1 MNQIYIGMDLHK
13 NTSTFAVKDKDGQ
26 VIDECK
32 IATEPSAIKGYLKQY
47 PDSSL
52 AVEPVSQWYF
62 YGDLIQGLGIDVH
75 LANPLKVKAIA
86 SARVKT
92 DKIDASALCDLL
104 RSNLLPE
111 AYFASADARYWK
123 EMVRYRLSLIRL
135 RTQIKNKIH
144 SILFRNGLRH
154 DFTNLFGVGGRKWL
168 DSLDLAEHFAFNLK
182 HYLGLI
188 DAFGQL
194 IKEADERIEKVVG
207 DNQPAKLLTSIPGIS
222 YVSALTIMAE
232 IGTVERFASAKKLQG
247 YAGLVPSTYAS
258 GDRMVHGRLTKQ
270 GSRWLRWTMIEIA
283 QRQLLCKKKPGFD
296 WYYQRIKQRKGS
308 GAAAAATAR
317 KLLAVVWRMLKDNRP
332 FEIVPPAPRS
342 KTSLLRDKSGAKDA
356 HRKNIVS
363 H

>member
-13 NTSTFAVKDKDGQ
+13 NTSSFSVKDKDGK
-26 VIDECK
+26 VIDACK
-32 IATEPSAIKGYLKQY
+32 IPTEPSTIKGYLRQY
-47 PDSSL
+47 PNSSL

-62 YGDLIQGLGIDVH
+62 YGDLIQSLGIDVH

-92 DKIDASALCDLL
+92 DKIDASVLCDLL

-123 EMVRYRLSLIRL
+123 EMVRYRASLIRL
-135 RTQIKNKIH
+135 RVQIKNKIH

-154 DFTNLFGVGGRKWL
+154 DFTDLFGVAGRKWL
-168 DSLDLAEHFAFNLK
+168 DSLNLAEHFAFNLK

-188 DAFGQL
+188 DVFGQL
-194 IKEADERIEKVVG
+194 IKEADERIETVVG

-222 YVSALTIMAE
+222 YISALTIMAE
-232 IGTVERFASAKKLQG
+232 IGTIERFACAKKLQG

-270 GSRWLRWTMIEIA
+270 GSRWLRWVMIEIA
-283 QRQLLCKKKPGFD
+283 QRQLLCKKKPGFG

-317 KLLAVVWRMLKDNRP
+317 KLLAVVWRILKDNRP
-332 FEIVPPAPRS
+332 FEIVPPSSEARE
-342 KTSLLRDKSGAKDA
+342 A
-356 HRKNIVS
+356 HRKTIVS

>member
-1 MNQIYIGMDLHK
+1 MDLHK
-13 NTSTFAVKDKDGQ
+13 NTSTFLVKDKEGKI
-26 VIDECK
+26 IDTCK
-32 IATEPSAIKGYLKQY
+32 IATEPSAIKGYLKRY

-62 YGDLIQGLGIDVH
+62 YADLIQKLGVDVH

-92 DKIDASALCDLL
+92 DKIDSGVLCDLL

-111 AYFASADARYWK
+111 AYFACPEVRNWK
-123 EMVRYRLSLIRL
+123 EMVRYRASLIRL

-144 SILFRNGLRH
+144 GILFRNGLRH
-154 DFTNLFGVGGRKWL
+154 CFTNLFGVGGRKWL
-168 DSLDLAEHFAFNLK
+168 ETLEMPECFAFNLK
-182 HYLGLI
+182 HYLSLI
-188 DAFGQL
+188 DAFTKL
-194 IKEADERIEKVVG
+194 IKEAEEKIETTVA
-207 DNQPAKLLTSIPGIS
+207 DNSQAKLLTSIPGVS

-232 IGTVERFASAKKLQG
+232 IGTIERFESAKKLQG

-283 QRQLLCKKKPGFD
+283 QRQLLCKKKPGFG

-332 FEIVPPAPRS
+332 FEIVPPGREPRML
-342 KTSLLRDKSGAKDA
+342 TE
-356 HRKNIVS
+356 
-363 H
+363 

>member
-1 MNQIYIGMDLHK
+1 MNNQIYIGMDLHK
-13 NTSTFAVKDKDGQ
+13 NTSSFSVKDKEGK

-32 IATEPSAIKGYLKQY
+32 LPTEPSAIKGYLKRF

-92 DKIDASALCDLL
+92 DKIDAGVLCDLL

-111 AYFASADARYWK
+111 AYFASPDARYWK
-123 EMVRYRLSLIRL
+123 EMVRYRSSLIRL

-154 DFTNLFGVGGRKWL
+154 PFTNLFGVGGRKWL
-168 DSLDLAEHFAFNLK
+168 ESLDLAEHFAFNLK
-182 HYLGLI
+182 QYLGLI
-188 DAFGQL
+188 DAFSQL

-222 YVSALTIMAE
+222 YISALTIMY
-232 IGTVERFASAKKLQG
+232 GGNR
-247 YAGLVPSTYAS
+247 
-258 GDRMVHGRLTKQ
+258 
-270 GSRWLRWTMIEIA
+270 
-283 QRQLLCKKKPGFD
+283 
-296 WYYQRIKQRKGS
+296 
-308 GAAAAATAR
+308 
-317 KLLAVVWRMLKDNRP
+317 DN
-332 FEIVPPAPRS
+332 
-342 KTSLLRDKSGAKDA
+342 
-356 HRKNIVS
+356 
-363 H
+363 

>member
-1 MNQIYIGMDLHK
+1 MNNQIYIGMDLHK
-13 NTSTFAVKDKDGQ
+13 NTSSFSVKDKEGLI
-26 VIDECK
+26 IDNRK
-32 IATEPSAIKGYLKQY
+32 LPTEPSAIKGYLRQY
-47 PDSSL
+47 PNSSL

-62 YGDLIQGLGIDVH
+62 YGDLIQKLGIDVH

-92 DKIDASALCDLL
+92 DKIDAGVLCDLL

-111 AYFASADARYWK
+111 AYFASPDARYFK
-123 EMVRYRLSLIRL
+123 EVVRYRASLIHL

-154 DFTNLFGVGGRKWL
+154 QFTNLFGAAGRKWL
-168 DSLDLAEHFAFNLK
+168 DSLNLAEHFAFNLR

-188 DAFGQL
+188 DAFGKL
-194 IKEADERIEKVVG
+194 IKEADERIEKAVG
-207 DNQPAKLLTSIPGIS
+207 NNQSAKLLTSIPGIS

-232 IGTVERFASAKKLQG
+232 IGTIERFESAKKLQG

-258 GDRMVHGRLTKQ
+258 GERMVHGRLTKT

-283 QRQLLCKKKPGFD
+283 QRQLLCKKKSGLD
-296 WYYQRIKQRKGS
+296 WYYQRVKQRKGS

-317 KLLAVVWRMLKDNRP
+317 KLLAVVWRLLKDNRP
-332 FEIVPPAPRS
+332 FEIVPPA
-342 KTSLLRDKSGAKDA
+342 KSGAKEV
-356 HRKNIVS
+356 HRKFIVS